1 MNIDQSNLVSSP
13 HDNNFYHEIINAANA
28 NHRKASLGSITNR
41 LLFIINAYR
50 HRVVVNAFIKR
61 VTQLSNGDRIT
72 ITPQMLG
79 VIEWPY
85 LHNKWDVKTRFE
97 KIAAHYEVLSKL
109 KSNLT
114 HMSSTSSFELINLG
128 STSANVSVV
137 LDRAS
142 WFIREGEMLINVF
155 RKGLRIASI
164 AFTLGEKDGM
174 TVAYIGA
181 IQGVHSGVST
191 EDSLALFKLLTK
203 DFQGLRPRSLLLE
216 VLKALLKKLGVSRL
230 YAVSEQNRHHRH
242 HYFRNNEKTVFV
254 NDYNPIWEESG
265 GVLDEHTGF
274 YEIPI
279 EPAIKSIEDIPSKKR
294 SQYKRRYEFILSL
307 GDQINLENLPIF
319 EPDIETVSAINPDW
333 SREHKSFFAWDPARA
348 LLATIRRYQSIS
360 NSRNPLYILIKK
372 ITVIEHI
379 FWSAVTGADI
389 PLNVKIGGGLIMPHP
404 NGIVIHAHAEIGV
417 NCVIFQQVTIGTRG
431 DSETP
436 KIGGHVDLGAGARV
450 IGSVRIGNHA
460 KIGANAVVLTDVPV
474 GKTAIGIP
482 ARIV

>member
-1 MNIDQSNLVSSP
+1 MTSQSNLSVSLVYKDF
-13 HDNNFYHEIINAANA
+13 HQEIINAANA
-28 NHRKASLGSITNR
+28 NHRKHSLGSITNR

-50 HRVVVNAFIKR
+50 HWAVVYAFIKR
-61 VTQLSNGDRIT
+61 VTQLSNGARIT

-85 LHNKWDVKTRFE
+85 LHNQWDVKTRFD
-97 KIAAHYEVLSKL
+97 KIATHYEVLSKL
-109 KSNLT
+109 KSNLIY
-114 HMSSTSSFELINLG
+114 MSSTSSFELINLG
-128 STSANVSVV
+128 RTSANVSIV

-164 AFTLGEKDGM
+164 AFTLGEKDGV

-181 IQGVHSGVST
+181 IQGVHSGVAT

-216 VLKALLKKLGVSRL
+216 VLKVVLKKLGVSRL

-254 NDYNPIWEESG
+254 NDYNPIWEENG
-265 GVLDEHTGF
+265 GILDENTGF

-279 EPAIKSIEDIPSKKR
+279 GPAIKSIEDIPSKKR

-319 EPDIETVSAINPDW
+319 KPGTEAVSAINPDW
-333 SREHKSFFAWDPARA
+333 SREHKPFFAWDPSRA
-348 LLATIRRYQSIS
+348 LLESIRSYQSLAQS
-360 NSRNPLYILIKK
+360 NNPIKVFLKK
-372 ITVIEHI
+372 IVVLKHL
-379 FWSAVTGADI
+379 FWSIVTGADI
-389 PLNVKIGGGLIMPHP
+389 PLNVKIGGGLLLPHP
-404 NGIVIHAHAEIGV
+404 NGVVIHAAAEIGV

-431 DSETP
+431 DSNAP
-436 KIGGHVDLGAGARV
+436 IIGGHVDIGSGARL
-450 IGSVRIGNHA
+450 IGNIRVGNHA
-460 KIGANAVVLTDVPV
+460 KIGANAVVLTDVPA
-474 GKTAIGIP
+474 GKTAVGIP